1 MIEPLLRALFHT
13 LAASATVKRLASR
26 YGMREGRFA
35 RRFIAGER
43 VGDALDAAR
52 ALAERGIG
60 CTLNHLG
67 EAVTAAPAARVAAN
81 AYARVVQDAS
91 EAGLACQISVKL
103 TQLGLAVDPAAC
115 EANLRR
121 VLDAAGGDGCF
132 VRIDMEQSPWV
143 DTTLDVFERVWRD
156 GHRNV
161 GVVLQSYLYRTAD
174 DLARV
179 NALGA
184 RVRLCKGA
192 YQEGTTV
199 AWPGKADV
207 NASFVRLMRS
217 LLADGVD
224 PAFATHDPDMIAV
237 TRDHARTLGLAP
249 DRFEFQML
257 FGVRRDL
264 QARLVEQGHR
274 VRVYVPFGRE
284 WFPYFMRRL
293 GERPANVL
301 FVLRSLFHEG
311 RR

>member
-1 MIEPLLRALFHT
+1 MIEPLSRALFHT

-43 VGDALDAAR
+43 VGEALAAAR

-67 EAVTAAPAARVAAN
+67 EAVTAAPAARAAAD
-81 AYARVVQDAS
+81 AYARVVKDAS
-91 EAGLACQISVKL
+91 DAGLACQISVKL
-103 TQLGLAVDPAAC
+103 TQLGLGVDPAAC

-121 VLDAAGGDGCF
+121 VLDAAGDGF
-132 VRIDMEQSPWV
+132 VRIDMEQSRWV
-143 DTTLDVFERVWRD
+143 DPTLDAFERVWRD

-161 GVVLQSYLYRTAD
+161 GVVLQSYLYRTVD

-192 YQEGTTV
+192 YQEGPDV
-199 AWPGKADV
+199 AWPRKTDV
-207 NASFVRLMRS
+207 NASFVRLMRA
-217 LLADGVD
+217 LLQDGVD
-224 PAFATHDPDMIAV
+224 PAFATHDPEMIAA
-237 TRDHARTLGLAP
+237 TRDHARDLGLAP
-249 DRFEFQML
+249 ERFEFQML

-264 QARLVEQGHR
+264 QARLVDQGHR

-311 RR
+311 RS

>member
-1 MIEPLLRALFHT
+1 MIEPLSRALFHT
-13 LAASATVKRLASR
+13 LAASAAVKRLASR

-43 VGDALDAAR
+43 VEEALAAAR
-52 ALAERGIG
+52 ALADLGLG

-67 EAVTAAPAARVAAN
+67 EAVTAAPAARAA
-81 AYARVVQDAS
+81 ADGY
-91 EAGLACQISVKL
+91 AGLVRGARDAGLTCQISVKL

-115 EANLRR
+115 EANLGR
-121 VLDAAGGDGCF
+121 VLDAAGDGCF
-132 VRIDMEQSPWV
+132 VRIDMEQSQWV
-143 DTTLDVFERVWRD
+143 DPTLDVFERVWRA

-192 YQEGTTV
+192 YREPPSV
-199 AWPGKADV
+199 AHPRKADV
-207 NASFVRLMRS
+207 DASFVRLMQ
-217 LLADGVD
+217 LLLEDGVD
-224 PAFATHDPDMIAV
+224 PAFATHDPEMIAA
-237 TRDHARTLGLAP
+237 TRAHARALDLAP

-264 QARLVEQGHR
+264 QARLVDQGHR

-311 RR
+311 RG

>member
-1 MIEPLLRALFHT
+1 MIEPLSRALFHT
-13 LAASATVKRLASR
+13 LAANATVKRLASR

-43 VGDALDAAR
+43 LGDALAAAR
-52 ALAERGIG
+52 ALADRGVG

-67 EAVTAAPAARVAAN
+67 EAVTAAPAARAAAD
-81 AYARVVQDAS
+81 AYARVVEDAR
-91 EAGLACQISVKL
+91 EAGLASQISVKL
-103 TQLGLAVDPAAC
+103 TQLGLGVDPAVC
-115 EANLRR
+115 EANLRS
-121 VLDAAGGDGCF
+121 VLDTAGDGCF
-132 VRIDMEQSPWV
+132 VRIDMEQSRWV
-143 DTTLDVFERVWRD
+143 ESTLDLFERVWRD

-192 YQEGTTV
+192 YQEPPSV
-199 AWPGKADV
+199 AHPRKADV

-217 LLADGVD
+217 LLEDGVD
-224 PAFATHDPDMIAV
+224 PAFATHDPEMIAA
-237 TRDHARTLGLAP
+237 TRAHARDIGLQP
-249 DRFEFQML
+249 ERFEFQML

-264 QARLVEQGHR
+264 QARLVDQGHR
-274 VRVYVPFGRE
+274 VRVYVPFGSE

-311 RR
+311 RS

>member
-1 MIEPLLRALFHT
+1 MIEPLSRALFHT

-43 VGDALDAAR
+43 VGDALAAAR
-52 ALAERGIG
+52 ALADRGIG

-67 EAVTAAPAARVAAN
+67 EAVTAAPAARAAAD
-81 AYARVVQDAS
+81 AYAGVVEDAR

-103 TQLGLAVDPAAC
+103 TQLGLGVDPAAC

-121 VLDAAGGDGCF
+121 VLDAAGDECF
-132 VRIDMEQSPWV
+132 VRIDMEQSRWV
-143 DTTLDVFERVWRD
+143 ESTLDLFERVWRD

-161 GVVLQSYLYRTAD
+161 GVVLQAYLYRTAD

-192 YQEGTTV
+192 YQEGPAV
-199 AWPGKADV
+199 AWPRKADV
-207 NASFVRLMRS
+207 NASFVRLMLS
-217 LLADGVD
+217 LLEDGVD
-224 PAFATHDPDMIAV
+224 PAFATHDPEMIAA
-237 TRDHARTLGLAP
+237 TRAHARDLGLGP
-249 DRFEFQML
+249 ERFEFQML

-264 QARLVEQGHR
+264 QARLVDLGHR
-274 VRVYVPFGRE
+274 VRVYVPFGSE

-311 RR
+311 RS

>member
-1 MIEPLLRALFHT
+1 MIQPLSRALFHT
-13 LAASATVKRLASR
+13 LAASGTVKRLASR
-26 YGMREGRFA
+26 HGMREGRFA
-35 RRFIAGER
+35 RRFIAGEQ
-43 VGDALDAAR
+43 VGDALAAAR
-52 ALAERGIG
+52 ALADRGVG

-67 EAVTAAPAARVAAN
+67 EAVTAAPAARAAAD
-81 AYARVVQDAS
+81 AYARVVEDAR

-103 TQLGLAVDPAAC
+103 TQLGLGVDPAAC
-115 EANLRR
+115 EANLCR
-121 VLDAAGGDGCF
+121 VLDVAGDGCF

-143 DTTLDVFERVWRD
+143 DPTLDLFERVWRD

-161 GVVLQSYLYRTAD
+161 GVVLQAYLYRTAD

-192 YQEGTTV
+192 YQEPPSL
-199 AWPGKADV
+199 AHPQKADV
-207 NASFVRLMRS
+207 NASFVRLTRS
-217 LLADGVD
+217 LLEDGVD
-224 PAFATHDPDMIAV
+224 PAFATHDPEMIAA
-237 TRDHARTLGLAP
+237 TRAHARDLGLGAE
-249 DRFEFQML
+249 RFEFQML

-264 QARLVEQGHR
+264 QARLVDQGHR
-274 VRVYVPFGRE
+274 VRVYVPFGSE

-311 RR
+311 RG

>member
-1 MIEPLLRALFHT
+1 MIEPLSRALFHT
-13 LAASATVKRLASR
+13 LAASVTVKRLASR

-67 EAVTAAPAARVAAN
+67 EAVTAAPAARAAAD
-81 AYARVVQDAS
+81 AYARVVRDAN

-103 TQLGLAVDPAAC
+103 TQLGLGVDPDAC

-121 VLDAAGGDGCF
+121 VLDAAGEGCF

-143 DTTLDVFERVWRD
+143 APTLDLFERVWLD

-161 GVVLQSYLYRTAD
+161 GVVLQAYLYRTAD

-192 YQEGTTV
+192 YQEPPAV
-199 AWPGKADV
+199 AWPRKADV
-207 NASFVRLMRS
+207 NASFVRLMQS
-217 LLADGVD
+217 LLEDGVD
-224 PAFATHDPDMIAV
+224 PAFATHDPEMIAA
-237 TRDHARTLGLAP
+237 TRAQARGLGLGP
-249 DRFEFQML
+249 ERFEFQML

-264 QARLVEQGHR
+264 QARLVDQGHR
-274 VRVYVPFGRE
+274 VRVYVPFGSE

-301 FVLRSLFHEG
+301 FVLRSLLHEG
-311 RR
+311 RS

>member
-1 MIEPLLRALFHT
+1 MIEPLSRALFHT
-13 LAASATVKRLASR
+13 LAASVTVKRLASR

-43 VGDALDAAR
+43 VGDALAAAR
-52 ALAERGIG
+52 GLAGRGIG

-67 EAVTAAPAARVAAN
+67 EAVTAAPAARAATD
-81 AYARVVQDAS
+81 AYARVVQDAR

-103 TQLGLAVDPAAC
+103 TQLGLGVDPAAC

-121 VLDAAGGDGCF
+121 VLDAAGEGCF

-143 DTTLDVFERVWRD
+143 DPTLDLFERVWRA
-156 GHRNV
+156 GRRNV

-192 YQEGTTV
+192 YQEPPSV
-199 AWPGKADV
+199 AHPRKADV
-207 NASFVRLMRS
+207 NASFVRLMQS
-217 LLADGVD
+217 LLEDGVD
-224 PAFATHDPDMIAV
+224 PAFATHDPEMIAA
-237 TRDHARTLGLAP
+237 TRAQARDLGLGP
-249 DRFEFQML
+249 ERFEFQML

-274 VRVYVPFGRE
+274 VRVYVPFGSE

-301 FVLRSLFHEG
+301 FVARSLFHEG
-311 RR
+311 RS

>member
-1 MIEPLLRALFHT
+1 MIEPLSRALFNA
-13 LAASATVKRLASR
+13 LAASPAVKRLASR
-26 YGMREGRFA
+26 HGMREGRFA

-43 VGDALDAAR
+43 VGEALAAAR
-52 ALAERGIG
+52 ALAARGIG

-67 EAVTAAPAARVAAN
+67 ESVTAAAAARAA
-81 AYARVVQDAS
+81 ADGY
-91 EAGLACQISVKL
+91 AGLMRDVRAAGLTCQISVKP
-103 TQLGLAVDPAAC
+103 TQLGLAVDPSAC

-121 VLDAAGGDGCF
+121 VLDAAGDGCF
-132 VRIDMEQSPWV
+132 VRIDMEQSRWV
-143 DTTLDVFERVWRD
+143 DPTLDVFERVWRD
-156 GHRNV
+156 GRRNV

-192 YQEGTTV
+192 YREPPAV
-199 AWPGKADV
+199 AWPRKADV

-217 LLADGVD
+217 LLEDGVD
-224 PAFATHDPDMIAV
+224 PAFATHDPDMIAAA
-237 TRDHARTLGLAP
+237 RGHARALGLGP
-249 DRFEFQML
+249 DRFEFQL
-257 FGVRRDL
+257 LYGVRRDL
-264 QARLVEQGHR
+264 QARLVDQGHR
-274 VRVYVPFGRE
+274 VRVYVPFGGE

-311 RR
+311 RG

>member
-1 MIEPLLRALFHT
+1 MIEPLSRALFHT

-26 YGMREGRFA
+26 HGMREGRFA
-35 RRFIAGER
+35 RRFIAGEG
-43 VGDALDAAR
+43 VGDALAAAR

-67 EAVTAAPAARVAAN
+67 EAVTAAPAARAAAD
-81 AYARVVQDAS
+81 AYARVVRDAR

-103 TQLGLAVDPAAC
+103 TQLGLGVDPAAC

-121 VLDAAGGDGCF
+121 VLDAAGDGCF
-132 VRIDMEQSPWV
+132 VRIDMEQSRWV
-143 DTTLDVFERVWRD
+143 DPTLDVFEGVWRD

-161 GVVLQSYLYRTAD
+161 GVVLQAYLYRTAD

-192 YQEGTTV
+192 YQEPPAV
-199 AWPGKADV
+199 AWPRKVDV
-207 NASFVRLMRS
+207 NASFVRLMQS
-217 LLADGVD
+217 LLEGGVD
-224 PAFATHDPDMIAV
+224 PAFATHDPEMIAA
-237 TRDHARTLGLAP
+237 TRAHGRDLGLGP
-249 DRFEFQML
+249 ERFEFQML

-264 QARLVEQGHR
+264 QARLVDEGHR
-274 VRVYVPFGRE
+274 VRVYVPFGSE

-311 RR
+311 RG

>member
-1 MIEPLLRALFHT
+1 MIEPLSRALFHA

-43 VGDALDAAR
+43 VDDALAAAR
-52 ALAERGIG
+52 ALADRGIG

-67 EAVTAAPAARVAAN
+67 EAVTAAPAARAAAN
-81 AYARVVQDAS
+81 AYVRVVEDAR

-103 TQLGLAVDPAAC
+103 TQLGLGVDPAAC

-121 VLDAAGGDGCF
+121 VLDVAGSGCF

-143 DTTLDVFERVWRD
+143 DSTLDVFERVWRD

-161 GVVLQSYLYRTAD
+161 GVVLQAYLYRTAD

-192 YQEGTTV
+192 YQEDAAV
-199 AWPGKADV
+199 AWPRKTDV
-207 NASFVRLMRS
+207 NASFVRLMQS
-217 LLADGVD
+217 LLDDGVD
-224 PAFATHDPDMIAV
+224 PAFATHDPAMIAA
-237 TRDHARTLGLAP
+237 TCDHARALGLGSE
-249 DRFEFQML
+249 RFELQML
-257 FGVRRDL
+257 YGVRRDL
-264 QARLVEQGHR
+264 QARLVDRGHR
-274 VRVYVPFGRE
+274 VRVYVPFGSE

>member
-1 MIEPLLRALFHT
+1 MIEPLSRALFHA
-13 LAASATVKRLASR
+13 LAASTTVKRLASR

-43 VGDALDAAR
+43 VGDALSAAR
-52 ALAERGIG
+52 ALAARGIG

-67 EAVTAAPAARVAAN
+67 EAVTEEPAARAAAD
-81 AYARVVQDAS
+81 AYARVVQDAR

-103 TQLGLAVDPAAC
+103 TQLGLGVDPAAC

-121 VLDAAGGDGCF
+121 VLDAAGDACF
-132 VRIDMEQSPWV
+132 VRIDMEQSRWV
-143 DTTLDVFERVWRD
+143 DSTLDLFERVWRD
-156 GHRNV
+156 GYRNV

-174 DLARV
+174 DLTRV
-179 NALGA
+179 NGLGA

-192 YQEGTTV
+192 YQEPPSV
-199 AWPGKADV
+199 AHPRKADV

-217 LLADGVD
+217 LLEGGVD
-224 PAFATHDPDMIAV
+224 PAFATHDPEMIAA
-237 TRDHARTLGLAP
+237 TRAHARDLGLGP
-249 DRFEFQML
+249 ERFEFQML
-257 FGVRRDL
+257 YGVRRDL
-264 QARLVEQGHR
+264 QARLVDQGHR
-274 VRVYVPFGRE
+274 VRVYVPFGSE

-311 RR
+311 RS

>member
-1 MIEPLLRALFHT
+1 VIEPLSRALFHT

-43 VGDALDAAR
+43 VGDALAAAR
-52 ALAERGIG
+52 ALADRGIG

-67 EAVTAAPAARVAAN
+67 EAVTAALAARTAAD
-81 AYARVVQDAS
+81 AYVGVVQDAR

-103 TQLGLAVDPAAC
+103 TQLGLGVDPDGC

-121 VLDAAGGDGCF
+121 VLAAAGDGCF
-132 VRIDMEQSPWV
+132 VRIDMEQSRWV
-143 DTTLDVFERVWRD
+143 DPTLDLFERVWRD
-156 GHRNV
+156 GRRNV
-161 GVVLQSYLYRTAD
+161 GVVLQAYLYRTAD

-192 YQEGTTV
+192 YQEPPSV
-199 AWPGKADV
+199 AHPRKTDV

-217 LLADGVD
+217 LLEDGAD
-224 PAFATHDPDMIAV
+224 PAFATHDPEMIAA
-237 TRDHARTLGLAP
+237 TRTHARDLGLGP
-249 DRFEFQML
+249 ERFEFQML
-257 FGVRRDL
+257 YGVRRDL
-264 QARLVEQGHR
+264 QARLVDQGHR
-274 VRVYVPFGRE
+274 VRVYVPFGSE

-311 RR
+311 RG

>member
-1 MIEPLLRALFHT
+1 MIEPLSRALFHT
-13 LAASATVKRLASR
+13 LAASGTVKRLASR

-43 VGDALDAAR
+43 VGDALAAAR
-52 ALAERGIG
+52 ALGERGIG

-67 EAVTAAPAARVAAN
+67 EAVTAAPAAGAAAD
-81 AYARVVQDAS
+81 AYARVVRDAR

-103 TQLGLAVDPAAC
+103 TQLGLGVDPAAC

-121 VLDAAGGDGCF
+121 VLDAAGDGCF
-132 VRIDMEQSPWV
+132 VRIDMEQSRWV
-143 DTTLDVFERVWRD
+143 QSTLDLFERVWRD
-156 GHRNV
+156 GRRNV
-161 GVVLQSYLYRTAD
+161 GVVLQAYLYRTAD

-192 YQEGTTV
+192 YQEPPSV
-199 AWPGKADV
+199 AWPRKADV

-217 LLADGVD
+217 LLEDGVD
-224 PAFATHDPDMIAV
+224 PAFATHDPEMIAA
-237 TRDHARTLGLAP
+237 TRAHARALGLGP
-249 DRFEFQML
+249 ERVEFPMR
-257 FGVRRDL
+257 FGVRRD
-264 QARLVEQGHR
+264 QQVRLVDQGHR
-274 VRVYVPFGRE
+274 VRVYVPFGSE

-311 RR
+311 RS

>member
-1 MIEPLLRALFHT
+1 MIESLSRALFHT
-13 LAASATVKRLASR
+13 LATSATVKRLASR

-43 VGDALDAAR
+43 VGDALAAAR
-52 ALAERGIG
+52 ALGERGIG

-67 EAVTAAPAARVAAN
+67 EAVIAAPAARAAAD
-81 AYARVVQDAS
+81 AYARVVQDAR

-103 TQLGLAVDPAAC
+103 TQLGLGVDPAAC

-121 VLDAAGGDGCF
+121 VLDAAGAGCF

-143 DTTLDVFERVWRD
+143 GPTLDVFERVWRD
-156 GHRNV
+156 GRRNV
-161 GVVLQSYLYRTAD
+161 GVVLQAYLYRTAD

-192 YQEGTTV
+192 YQEPASV
-199 AWPGKADV
+199 AWPRKADV

-217 LLADGVD
+217 LLQDGVD
-224 PAFATHDPDMIAV
+224 PAFATHDPAMIAA
-237 TRDHARTLGLAP
+237 TRAQARDLGLGP
-249 DRFEFQML
+249 ERFEFQL
-257 FGVRRDL
+257 LYGVRRDL
-264 QARLVEQGHR
+264 QRRLVEQGHR
-274 VRVYVPFGRE
+274 VRVYVPFGSE

-311 RR
+311 RS

>member
-1 MIEPLLRALFHT
+1 MIEPLSRALFHT
-13 LAASATVKRLASR
+13 LAASAAVKRLASR

-43 VGDALDAAR
+43 VEEALAAAR
-52 ALAERGIG
+52 ALADRGIG

-67 EAVTAAPAARVAAN
+67 ESVSALPAARAA
-81 AYARVVQDAS
+81 ADGYAGLVRDARD
-91 EAGLACQISVKL
+91 AGLACQISVKL

-115 EANLRR
+115 EANLGQ
-121 VLDAAGGDGCF
+121 VLDVAGDGCF
-132 VRIDMEQSPWV
+132 VRIDMEQSQWV
-143 DTTLDVFERVWRD
+143 DPTLDVFERVWRA

-192 YQEGTTV
+192 YREPPSV
-199 AWPGKADV
+199 AHPRKADV
-207 NASFVRLMRS
+207 DASFVRLMQ
-217 LLADGVD
+217 LLLEDGVA
-224 PAFATHDPDMIAV
+224 PAFATHDPEMIAA
-237 TRDHARTLGLAP
+237 TRAHARALGWE
-249 DRFEFQML
+249 RFEFQML

-264 QARLVEQGHR
+264 QARLVDQGHR
-274 VRVYVPFGRE
+274 VRVYVPFGSE

-311 RR
+311 RS

>member
-1 MIEPLLRALFHT
+1 MIELLSRALFHT
-13 LAASATVKRLASR
+13 LAASATVKRIASR

-43 VGDALDAAR
+43 VGDALAAAR

-67 EAVTAAPAARVAAN
+67 EAVTAAPAARAAAD
-81 AYARVVQDAS
+81 AYARVVQDAG

-103 TQLGLAVDPAAC
+103 TQLGLGVDPAAC

-121 VLDAAGGDGCF
+121 VLDAAGNECF
-132 VRIDMEQSPWV
+132 VRIDMEQSQWV
-143 DTTLDVFERVWRD
+143 DATLDVFERVWRD
-156 GHRNV
+156 GHRSV

-192 YQEGTTV
+192 YQEPPAV
-199 AWPGKADV
+199 AWPQKADV

-217 LLADGVD
+217 LLEDGVD
-224 PAFATHDPDMIAV
+224 PAFATHDPDMIAA
-237 TRDHARTLGLAP
+237 TRDYAGALGLAP
-249 DRFEFQML
+249 ERFEFQML
-257 FGVRRDL
+257 YGVRRDL
-264 QARLVEQGHR
+264 QARLVDQGHR

-284 WFPYFMRRL
+284 WFPYFLRRL

-311 RR
+311 RG

>member
-1 MIEPLLRALFHT
+1 MIEPLSRALFHT
-13 LAASATVKRLASR
+13 LAASPTVKRLASR
-26 YGMREGRFA
+26 YGMREGWFA

-43 VGDALDAAR
+43 VEEALAAAR
-52 ALAERGIG
+52 ALAGRGLD
-60 CTLNHLG
+60 CTLNRLG
-67 EAVTAAPAARVAAN
+67 ESVTALPAARGAAD
-81 AYARVVQDAS
+81 AYARLMQDVGD
-91 EAGLACQISVKL
+91 AGLTCQISVKL

-115 EANLRR
+115 EANLGR
-121 VLDAAGGDGCF
+121 VLDAAGEGCF

-143 DTTLDVFERVWRD
+143 DSTLDVFERVWRA

-192 YQEGTTV
+192 YQEDPTV
-199 AWPGKADV
+199 AWPRKADV
-207 NASFVRLMRS
+207 NASFVRLMQS
-217 LLADGVD
+217 LLEDGVD
-224 PAFATHDPDMIAV
+224 PAFATHDPEMIAA
-237 TRDHARTLGLAP
+237 TRAHARALDLPP

-264 QARLVEQGHR
+264 QARLIEQGHR
-274 VRVYVPFGRE
+274 VRVYVPYGRE

-301 FVLRSLFHEG
+301 FVVRSLFHEG
-311 RR
+311 RS

>member
-1 MIEPLLRALFHT
+1 MIESLSRALFHT
-13 LAASATVKRLASR
+13 LAASAAVKRLASR

-43 VGDALDAAR
+43 VDDALAAAR
-52 ALAERGIG
+52 ALADRGIG

-67 EAVTAAPAARVAAN
+67 EAVAAASAARAAGD
-81 AYARVVQDAS
+81 AYARVMGAAD
-91 EAGLACQISVKL
+91 EAGLACQVSVKL
-103 TQLGLAVDPAAC
+103 TQLGLGVDPAAC

-121 VLDAAGGDGCF
+121 VLDAAGDGCF
-132 VRIDMEQSPWV
+132 VRIDMEQSRWV
-143 DTTLDVFERVWRD
+143 DLTLDLFERVWRD
-156 GHRNV
+156 GHRHV
-161 GVVLQSYLYRTAD
+161 GVVLQACLYRTAD

-192 YQEGTTV
+192 YREPPSV
-199 AWPGKADV
+199 AWPRKADV
-207 NASFVRLMRS
+207 NASFVRLMQS
-217 LLADGVD
+217 LLADGAD
-224 PAFATHDPDMIAV
+224 PAFATHDPDMIAA
-237 TRDHARTLGLAP
+237 TRGHARALGLAP
-249 DRFEFQML
+249 ERFEFQML
-257 FGVRRDL
+257 YGVRRDL

-274 VRVYVPFGRE
+274 VRVYVPFGSE

-311 RR
+311 RG

>member
-1 MIEPLLRALFHT
+1 MIEPLSRALFHA

-43 VGDALDAAR
+43 VEEALAAAR
-52 ALAERGIG
+52 ALADLGIDS
-60 CTLNHLG
+60 TLNHLG
-67 EAVTAAPAARVAAN
+67 ESVTAPPAARAAAG
-81 AYARVVQDAS
+81 AYARLMQDARD
-91 EAGLACQISVKL
+91 AGLTCQISVKL

-121 VLDAAGGDGCF
+121 VLDAAGEGCF

-143 DTTLDVFERVWRD
+143 DPTLDVFERVWRA
-156 GHRNV
+156 GRRNV

-192 YQEGTTV
+192 YQEGPSV
-199 AWPGKADV
+199 AWPRKADV
-207 NASFVRLMRS
+207 DASFVRLMQS
-217 LLADGVD
+217 LLEDGVD
-224 PAFATHDPDMIAV
+224 PAFATHDPDMIAA
-237 TRDHARTLGLAP
+237 TRAHARALDRP
-249 DRFEFQML
+249 SDRFEFQML

-274 VRVYVPFGRE
+274 VRVYVPFGME

-311 RR
+311 RS

>member
-1 MIEPLLRALFHT
+1 MIEPLSRALFHT
-13 LAASATVKRLASR
+13 LAASAAVKRLASR

-43 VGDALDAAR
+43 VEEALAAAR
-52 ALAERGIG
+52 ALADRGIG

-67 EAVTAAPAARVAAN
+67 ESVSALPAARAA
-81 AYARVVQDAS
+81 ADGYAGLVRDARD
-91 EAGLACQISVKL
+91 AGLACQISVKL

-115 EANLRR
+115 EANLGQ
-121 VLDAAGGDGCF
+121 VLDVAGDGCF
-132 VRIDMEQSPWV
+132 VRIDMEQSQWV
-143 DTTLDVFERVWRD
+143 DPTLDVFERVWRA

-192 YQEGTTV
+192 YREPPSV
-199 AWPGKADV
+199 AHPRKADV
-207 NASFVRLMRS
+207 DASFVRLMQ
-217 LLADGVD
+217 LLLEDGVA
-224 PAFATHDPDMIAV
+224 PAFATHDPEMIAA
-237 TRDHARTLGLAP
+237 TRAHARALGLGSE
-249 DRFEFQML
+249 RFEFQML

-264 QARLVEQGHR
+264 QARLVDQGHR
-274 VRVYVPFGRE
+274 VRVYVPFGSE

-311 RR
+311 RS

>member
-1 MIEPLLRALFHT
+1 MIEPLSRALFHT
-13 LAASATVKRLASR
+13 LAASAAVKRLASR

-43 VGDALDAAR
+43 VEEALAAAR
-52 ALAERGIG
+52 ALADRGIG

-67 EAVTAAPAARVAAN
+67 ESVTALPAARAA
-81 AYARVVQDAS
+81 ADGYAGLVRDARD
-91 EAGLACQISVKL
+91 AGLACQISVKL

-115 EANLRR
+115 EANLGQ
-121 VLDAAGGDGCF
+121 VLDAAGDGCF
-132 VRIDMEQSPWV
+132 VRIDMEQSQWV
-143 DTTLDVFERVWRD
+143 DPTLDVFERVWRA

-192 YQEGTTV
+192 YREPPSV
-199 AWPGKADV
+199 AHPRKADV
-207 NASFVRLMRS
+207 DASFVRLMQ
-217 LLADGVD
+217 LLLEDGVD
-224 PAFATHDPDMIAV
+224 PAFATHDPEMIAA
-237 TRDHARTLGLAP
+237 TRAHARALGLAP

-264 QARLVEQGHR
+264 QARLVDQGHR

-311 RR
+311 RG

>member
-1 MIEPLLRALFHT
+1 MIEPLSRALFHA
-13 LAASATVKRLASR
+13 LAASAAVKRLASR

-43 VGDALDAAR
+43 VGDALAAAR
-52 ALAERGIG
+52 ALGERGIG

-67 EAVTAAPAARVAAN
+67 EAVTAAPAARAAAD
-81 AYARVVQDAS
+81 AYARVVQDADG
-91 EAGLACQISVKL
+91 AGLACQISVKL
-103 TQLGLAVDPAAC
+103 TQLGLGVDPAAC

-121 VLDAAGGDGCF
+121 VLDAAGDGCF

-143 DTTLDVFERVWRD
+143 GPTLDVFERVWRD
-156 GHRNV
+156 GRRNV
-161 GVVLQSYLYRTAD
+161 GVVLQAYLYRTAD

-192 YQEGTTV
+192 YQEPASV
-199 AWPGKADV
+199 AWPRKADV

-217 LLADGVD
+217 LLEDGAD
-224 PAFATHDPDMIAV
+224 PAFATHDPAMIAAARAQA
-237 TRDHARTLGLAP
+237 RDLGLGP
-249 DRFEFQML
+249 ERFEFQL
-257 FGVRRDL
+257 LYGVRRDL
-264 QARLVEQGHR
+264 QRRLVDQGHR
-274 VRVYVPFGRE
+274 VRVYVPFGSE

-311 RR
+311 RS

>member
-1 MIEPLLRALFHT
+1 MIEPVSRALFHT

-52 ALAERGIG
+52 ALADRGIG
-60 CTLNHLG
+60 CTLNQLG
-67 EAVTAAPAARVAAN
+67 EAVTAAPAAAATAD
-81 AYARVVQDAS
+81 AYARVVQGAS
-91 EAGLACQISVKL
+91 EADLACQISVKL
-103 TQLGLAVDPAAC
+103 TQLGLGVDPAAC
-115 EANLRR
+115 EVNLRR
-121 VLDAAGGDGCF
+121 VLDAAGDGCF
-132 VRIDMEQSPWV
+132 VRIDMEQSRWV
-143 DTTLDVFERVWRD
+143 DPTLDVFERVWRG

-174 DLARV
+174 DLVRV

-192 YQEGTTV
+192 YQEPPSV
-199 AWPGKADV
+199 AHPRKADV
-207 NASFVRLMRS
+207 DASFVRLMHS
-217 LLADGVD
+217 LLEDGVD
-224 PAFATHDPDMIAV
+224 PAFATHDPEMIAA
-237 TRDHARTLGLAP
+237 TRAQARDLGLAP
-249 DRFEFQML
+249 ERFEFQML
-257 FGVRRDL
+257 YGVRRDL
-264 QARLVEQGHR
+264 QARLVEQGYR
-274 VRVYVPFGRE
+274 VRVYVPFGSE

-311 RR
+311 RG

>member
-1 MIEPLLRALFHT
+1 MIEPLSRAVFHT

-43 VGDALDAAR
+43 VEDALDAAR
-52 ALAERGIG
+52 ALADRGID
-60 CTLNHLG
+60 CTLNRLG
-67 EAVTAAPAARVAAN
+67 ESVTALPAARGAAD
-81 AYARVVQDAS
+81 AYARLMQDVRG
-91 EAGLACQISVKL
+91 AGLTCQISVKL

-121 VLDAAGGDGCF
+121 VLDAAGERCF
-132 VRIDMEQSPWV
+132 VRIDMEQSQWV
-143 DTTLDVFERVWRD
+143 DPTLDLFERVWRA

-192 YQEGTTV
+192 YQEDPTV
-199 AWPGKADV
+199 AWPRKADV
-207 NASFVRLMRS
+207 DASFVRLMQS
-217 LLADGVD
+217 LLQDGVD
-224 PAFATHDPDMIAV
+224 PAFATHDPDMIAA
-237 TRDHARTLGLAP
+237 TRTHALERP
-249 DRFEFQML
+249 SDRFEFQML

-311 RR
+311 RS

>member
-1 MIEPLLRALFHT
+1 MIEPLSRALFHT

-43 VGDALDAAR
+43 LGDALAAAR
-52 ALAERGIG
+52 ALAERGVG

-67 EAVTAAPAARVAAN
+67 EAVTAAPAARAAAD
-81 AYARVVQDAS
+81 AYARVVEDAR

-103 TQLGLAVDPAAC
+103 TQLGLGVDPAGC

-121 VLDAAGGDGCF
+121 VFDAAGDGCF
-132 VRIDMEQSPWV
+132 VRIDMEQSRWV
-143 DTTLDVFERVWRD
+143 ESTLDLFERVWRD

-192 YQEGTTV
+192 YQEPPSV
-199 AWPGKADV
+199 AHPRKADV

-217 LLADGVD
+217 LLEDGVD
-224 PAFATHDPDMIAV
+224 PAFATHDPEMIAA
-237 TRDHARTLGLAP
+237 TRAHARDIGLQP
-249 DRFEFQML
+249 KRFEFQML

-264 QARLVEQGHR
+264 QARLVDQGHR
-274 VRVYVPFGRE
+274 VRVYVPFGSE

-311 RR
+311 RG

>member
-1 MIEPLLRALFHT
+1 MIEPLSRALFHT
-13 LAASATVKRLASR
+13 LAASAAVKRLASR

-43 VGDALDAAR
+43 VEEALAAAR
-52 ALAERGIG
+52 ALADRGIG

-67 EAVTAAPAARVAAN
+67 ESVTALPAARAA
-81 AYARVVQDAS
+81 ADGYAGLVRDARD
-91 EAGLACQISVKL
+91 AGLACQISVKL

-115 EANLRR
+115 EANLGQ
-121 VLDAAGGDGCF
+121 VLDAAGDGCF
-132 VRIDMEQSPWV
+132 VRIDMEQSQWV
-143 DTTLDVFERVWRD
+143 DPTLDVFERVWRA

-192 YQEGTTV
+192 YREPPSV
-199 AWPGKADV
+199 AHPRKADV
-207 NASFVRLMRS
+207 DASFVRLMQ
-217 LLADGVD
+217 LLLEDGVD
-224 PAFATHDPDMIAV
+224 PAFATHDPEMIAA
-237 TRDHARTLGLAP
+237 TRAHARALGLAP

-264 QARLVEQGHR
+264 QARLVDQGHR
-274 VRVYVPFGRE
+274 VRVYVPFGSE

-311 RR
+311 RS

>member
-1 MIEPLLRALFHT
+1 MIEPLSRAVFHT

-43 VGDALDAAR
+43 VEDALDAAR
-52 ALAERGIG
+52 ALADRGID
-60 CTLNHLG
+60 CTLNRLG
-67 EAVTAAPAARVAAN
+67 ESVTALPAARGAAD
-81 AYARVVQDAS
+81 AYARLMQDVRG
-91 EAGLACQISVKL
+91 AGLTCQISVKL

-121 VLDAAGGDGCF
+121 VLDAAGERCF
-132 VRIDMEQSPWV
+132 VRIDMEQSQWV
-143 DTTLDVFERVWRD
+143 DPTLDLFERVWRA

-179 NALGA
+179 NAL
-184 RVRLCKGA
+184 
-192 YQEGTTV
+192 
-199 AWPGKADV
+199 
-207 NASFVRLMRS
+207 
-217 LLADGVD
+217 
-224 PAFATHDPDMIAV
+224 AFATHDPDMIAA
-237 TRDHARTLGLAP
+237 TRTHALERP
-249 DRFEFQML
+249 SDRFEFQML

-311 RR
+311 RS

>member
-1 MIEPLLRALFHT
+1 MLEPLSRALFHT
-13 LAASATVKRLASR
+13 LAASAKVKRLASR

-43 VGDALDAAR
+43 VDDALAAAR

-67 EAVTAAPAARVAAN
+67 EAVTAAPAARAA
-81 AYARVVQDAS
+81 ADGYARVVQEAG

-103 TQLGLAVDPAAC
+103 TQLGLGVDPAAC

-121 VLDAAGGDGCF
+121 VLDAAGDGCF
-132 VRIDMEQSPWV
+132 VRIDMEQSRWV
-143 DTTLDVFERVWRD
+143 DATLDVFERVWRD

-192 YQEGTTV
+192 YQEPASV
-199 AWPGKADV
+199 AHPRKADV

-217 LLADGVD
+217 LLENGVD
-224 PAFATHDPDMIAV
+224 PAFATHDPAMIAA
-237 TRDHARTLGLAP
+237 TRDQAGALGLVP
-249 DRFEFQML
+249 ERFEFQML
-257 FGVRRDL
+257 YGVRRDL
-264 QARLVEQGHR
+264 QARLVDQGHR
-274 VRVYVPFGRE
+274 VRVYVPFGSE

-311 RR
+311 RS

>member
-1 MIEPLLRALFHT
+1 MIEPLSRALFHT

-43 VGDALDAAR
+43 VGDALAAAR

-67 EAVTAAPAARVAAN
+67 EAVAAAPAARAAADDYVN
-81 AYARVVQDAS
+81 VVEDAR

-103 TQLGLAVDPAAC
+103 TQLGLGVDPDAC

-121 VLDAAGGDGCF
+121 VLAAASDGRF
-132 VRIDMEQSPWV
+132 VRIDMEQSRWV
-143 DTTLDVFERVWRD
+143 EPTLDLFERVWRD

-161 GVVLQSYLYRTAD
+161 GVVLQAYLYRTAD

-192 YQEGTTV
+192 YQEPPSV
-199 AWPGKADV
+199 AWPRKADV
-207 NASFVRLMRS
+207 NASFVRLMQS
-217 LLADGVD
+217 LLEDGVD
-224 PAFATHDPDMIAV
+224 PAFATHDPEMIAA
-237 TRDHARTLGLAP
+237 TRARARDLGLGP
-249 DRFEFQML
+249 ERFEFQML

-264 QARLVEQGHR
+264 QARLVDQGHR
-274 VRVYVPFGRE
+274 VRVYVPFGSE

-311 RR
+311 RG

>member
-1 MIEPLLRALFHT
+1 MIEPLSRALFHT
-13 LAASATVKRLASR
+13 LAASGTVKRLASR
-26 YGMREGRFA
+26 HGMREGRFA

-43 VGDALDAAR
+43 VGDALAAAR
-52 ALAERGIG
+52 ALAGRGIG

-67 EAVTAAPAARVAAN
+67 EAVTASPAARAAAD
-81 AYARVVQDAS
+81 AYACVVEDAR

-103 TQLGLAVDPAAC
+103 TQLGLGVDPAAC

-121 VLDAAGGDGCF
+121 VLAAAGDGCF
-132 VRIDMEQSPWV
+132 VRIDMEQSRWV
-143 DTTLDVFERVWRD
+143 ESTLDLFERVWRD

-161 GVVLQSYLYRTAD
+161 GVVLQAYLYRTAD
-174 DLARV
+174 DLARL

-192 YQEGTTV
+192 YQEAPAV
-199 AWPGKADV
+199 AWPRKADV

-217 LLADGVD
+217 LLEGGVD
-224 PAFATHDPDMIAV
+224 PAFATHDPDMIAA
-237 TRDHARTLGLAP
+237 THAHARDLGLGP
-249 DRFEFQML
+249 ERFEFQML

-264 QARLVEQGHR
+264 QARLVDQGHR
-274 VRVYVPFGRE
+274 VRVYVPFGSE

-311 RR
+311 RS

>member
-1 MIEPLLRALFHT
+1 MIESLSRALFHT
-13 LAASATVKRLASR
+13 LAASGTVKRLASR
-26 YGMREGRFA
+26 HGMREGRFA

-43 VGDALDAAR
+43 IGDALAAAR
-52 ALAERGIG
+52 TLADRGIG

-67 EAVTAAPAARVAAN
+67 EAVTAAPAARASAD
-81 AYARVVQDAS
+81 AYALVVRDAR

-115 EANLRR
+115 EANLCR
-121 VLDAAGGDGCF
+121 VLDAAGDGCF

-143 DTTLDVFERVWRD
+143 DPTLDLFERVWR
-156 GHRNV
+156 GGRRNV
-161 GVVLQSYLYRTAD
+161 GVVLQAYLYRTAD

-192 YQEGTTV
+192 YQEGPAV
-199 AWPGKADV
+199 AWPRKADV
-207 NASFVRLMRS
+207 NASFVRLVRS
-217 LLADGVD
+217 LLADGID
-224 PAFATHDPDMIAV
+224 PAFATHDPAMIAA
-237 TRDHARTLGLAP
+237 TRAHARDLGLGP
-249 DRFEFQML
+249 ERFEFQML
-257 FGVRRDL
+257 YGVRRDL
-264 QARLVEQGHR
+264 QARLVDQGHR
-274 VRVYVPFGRE
+274 VRVYVPFGSE

-311 RR
+311 RG

>member
-1 MIEPLLRALFHT
+1 MIEPLSRALFHT
-13 LAASATVKRLASR
+13 LAASGTVKRLASR

-43 VGDALDAAR
+43 VADALSAAR
-52 ALAERGIG
+52 ALAGRGIG

-67 EAVTAAPAARVAAN
+67 EAVTAPPAARVAAE
-81 AYARVVQDAS
+81 AYARVVEDAR

-103 TQLGLAVDPAAC
+103 TQLGLGVDADAC
-115 EANLRR
+115 ETNLRR
-121 VLDAAGGDGCF
+121 VLDAAGDASF
-132 VRIDMEQSPWV
+132 VRIDMEQSAWV
-143 DTTLDVFERVWRD
+143 DPTLDLFERVWRD

-161 GVVLQSYLYRTAD
+161 GVVLQAYLYRTVD

-192 YQEGTTV
+192 YQEPPSV
-199 AWPGKADV
+199 AHPRKAEV
-207 NASFVRLMRS
+207 NASFVRLMHA
-217 LLADGVD
+217 LLEDGVD
-224 PAFATHDPDMIAV
+224 PAFATHDPDMIAA
-237 TRDHARTLGLAP
+237 TRARARALGLAP

-264 QARLVEQGHR
+264 QARLVDQGHR
-274 VRVYVPFGRE
+274 VRVYVPFGSE

-293 GERPANVL
+293 GERPANVQ

-311 RR
+311 RG